1 MYVYYDEP
9 HTIAVLGQQMATQY
23 FTLSQQDF
31 IGNLTVSVKEGSLI
45 PKDSL
50 TKRNEAI
57 ELWGAGAI
65 DPITLFERLEDP
77 NPHQRALQLLQW
89 QQAPLMLFPEL
100 AAMMPAPV
108 PAQPGQPGQPP
119 AEAPQSE
126 LSQVPLNN

>member
-1 MYVYYDEP
+1 DESRIGLISEYLEQVADEIFNWYVQLMYVYYDEP

-77 NPHQRALQLLQW
+77 NPHQRA
-89 QQAPLMLFPEL
+89 
-100 AAMMPAPV
+100 
-108 PAQPGQPGQPP
+108 
-119 AEAPQSE
+119 
-126 LSQVPLNN
+126 